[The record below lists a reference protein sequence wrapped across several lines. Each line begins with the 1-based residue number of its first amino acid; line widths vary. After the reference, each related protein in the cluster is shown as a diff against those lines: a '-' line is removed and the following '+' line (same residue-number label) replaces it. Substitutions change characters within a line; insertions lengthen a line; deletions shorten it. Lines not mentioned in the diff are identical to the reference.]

1 MTKKN
6 AALPTKQSPA
16 PDPKKDRASGK
27 ENKPLRERAKAVS
40 REGMREM
47 FDLFTPQEQAAGG
60 SQHPHSDNP
69 VKLSGTGYGGLMKD
83 ELRYTRPELHWALQK
98 LLKIGILRPNG
109 EYRNGRMVYELTPDA
124 ELSDEARA
132 YDAYLK
138 SFRKDTQVN

>member
-47 FDLFTPQEQAAGG
+47 FALFTPQEQAAA
-60 SQHPHSDNP
+60 
-69 VKLSGTGYGGLMKD
+69 VAF
-83 ELRYTRPELHWALQK
+83 ALAVRCMGNT
-98 LLKIGILRPNG
+98 IP
-109 EYRNGRMVYELTPDA
+109 
-124 ELSDEARA
+124 
-132 YDAYLK
+132 
-138 SFRKDTQVN
+138 